1 MEFKGFGG
9 NKLKDF
15 KQIIAKQISKTID
28 INEEELESYIETP
41 KDSKNGDYA
50 FPCFRLAKEL
60 RKAPPAI
67 ANEIKEKIEAVE
79 EIEKIEVAGG
89 YLNFF
94 INKSILTEEVLEEI
108 SKINNIEMYILSLS
122 KTKKITE
129 KKKIW
134 LKKYVPFI
142 KEENWIILTKEI
154 GEYSNENRNEIKG
167 KNIELRQKDYDKSI
181 MLDDEQVVLREAKKI
196 LNDKIEV
203 FHISSALI

>member
-1 MEFKGFGG
+1 M
-9 NKLKDF
+9 
-15 KQIIAKQISKTID
+15 SK
-28 INEEELESYIETP
+28 
-41 KDSKNGDYA
+41 
-50 FPCFRLAKEL
+50 FV
-60 RKAPPAI
+60 
-67 ANEIKEKIEAVE
+67 NEIKEICKKNKKVDMYIDMDGTIAEYHLYNPE
-79 EIEKIEVAGG
+79 EISRKMEEE
-89 YLNFF
+89 YLKNEPLKN
-94 INKSILTEEVLEEI
+94 IIDVLEEI

-181 MLDDEQVVLREAKKI
+181 MLDDEQAVLRVAKKM
-196 LNDKIEV
+196 LDNKVEV
-203 FHISSALI
+203 FHVSSALV

>member
-1 MEFKGFGG
+1 M
-9 NKLKDF
+9 
-15 KQIIAKQISKTID
+15 SK
-28 INEEELESYIETP
+28 
-41 KDSKNGDYA
+41 
-50 FPCFRLAKEL
+50 FV
-60 RKAPPAI
+60 
-67 ANEIKEKIEAVE
+67 NEIKEICKKNKKVDMYIDMDGTIAEYHLYNPE
-79 EIEKIEVAGG
+79 EISRKMEEE
-89 YLNFF
+89 YLKNEPLKNV
-94 INKSILTEEVLEEI
+94 IDVLEEI

-142 KEENWIILTKEI
+142 KQENWIILTKEI

>member
-1 MEFKGFGG
+1 M
-9 NKLKDF
+9 
-15 KQIIAKQISKTID
+15 SK
-28 INEEELESYIETP
+28 
-41 KDSKNGDYA
+41 
-50 FPCFRLAKEL
+50 FV
-60 RKAPPAI
+60 
-67 ANEIKEKIEAVE
+67 NEIKEICKKNKKVDMYIDMDGTIAEYHLYNPE
-79 EIEKIEVAGG
+79 EISRKMEEE
-89 YLNFF
+89 YLKNEPLKNV
-94 INKSILTEEVLEEI
+94 IDVLEEI

-134 LKKYVPFI
+134 LKKNVPFI

>member
-1 MEFKGFGG
+1 M
-9 NKLKDF
+9 
-15 KQIIAKQISKTID
+15 SK
-28 INEEELESYIETP
+28 
-41 KDSKNGDYA
+41 
-50 FPCFRLAKEL
+50 FV
-60 RKAPPAI
+60 
-67 ANEIKEKIEAVE
+67 NEIKEICKKNKKVDMYIDMDGTIAEYHLYNPE
-79 EIEKIEVAGG
+79 EISRKMEEE
-89 YLNFF
+89 YLKNEPLKNV
-94 INKSILTEEVLEEI
+94 IDVLEEI

-142 KEENWIILTKEI
+142 KEENWIVLTKEI

>member
-1 MEFKGFGG
+1 M
-9 NKLKDF
+9 
-15 KQIIAKQISKTID
+15 SK
-28 INEEELESYIETP
+28 
-41 KDSKNGDYA
+41 
-50 FPCFRLAKEL
+50 FV
-60 RKAPPAI
+60 
-67 ANEIKEKIEAVE
+67 NEIKEICKKNKKVDMYIDMDGTIAEYHLYNPE
-79 EIEKIEVAGG
+79 EISRKMEEE
-89 YLNFF
+89 YLKNEPLKNV
-94 INKSILTEEVLEEI
+94 IDVLEEI

-129 KKKIW
+129 QKKLW

>member
-1 MEFKGFGG
+1 M
-9 NKLKDF
+9 
-15 KQIIAKQISKTID
+15 SK
-28 INEEELESYIETP
+28 
-41 KDSKNGDYA
+41 
-50 FPCFRLAKEL
+50 FV
-60 RKAPPAI
+60 
-67 ANEIKEKIEAVE
+67 NEIKEICKKNKKVDMYIDMDGTIAEYHLYNPE
-79 EIEKIEVAGG
+79 EISRKMEEE
-89 YLNFF
+89 YLKNEPLKNV
-94 INKSILTEEVLEEI
+94 IDVLEEI

-122 KTKKITE
+122 NTKKITE

>member
-1 MEFKGFGG
+1 M
-9 NKLKDF
+9 
-15 KQIIAKQISKTID
+15 SK
-28 INEEELESYIETP
+28 
-41 KDSKNGDYA
+41 
-50 FPCFRLAKEL
+50 FV
-60 RKAPPAI
+60 
-67 ANEIKEKIEAVE
+67 NEIKEICKKNKKVDMYIDMDGTIAEYHLYNPE
-79 EIEKIEVAGG
+79 EISRKMEEE
-89 YLNFF
+89 YLKNEPLKNV
-94 INKSILTEEVLEEI
+94 IDVLEEI
-108 SKINNIEMYILSLS
+108 SKINNIEMYTLSLS

>member
-1 MEFKGFGG
+1 M
-9 NKLKDF
+9 
-15 KQIIAKQISKTID
+15 SK
-28 INEEELESYIETP
+28 
-41 KDSKNGDYA
+41 
-50 FPCFRLAKEL
+50 FV
-60 RKAPPAI
+60 
-67 ANEIKEKIEAVE
+67 NEIKEICKKNKKVDMYIDMDGTIAEYHLYNPE
-79 EIEKIEVAGG
+79 EISRKMEEE
-89 YLNFF
+89 YLKNEPLKNV
-94 INKSILTEEVLEEI
+94 IDVLEEI

-122 KTKKITE
+122 KPKKITE

>member
-1 MEFKGFGG
+1 M
-9 NKLKDF
+9 
-15 KQIIAKQISKTID
+15 SK
-28 INEEELESYIETP
+28 
-41 KDSKNGDYA
+41 
-50 FPCFRLAKEL
+50 FV
-60 RKAPPAI
+60 
-67 ANEIKEKIEAVE
+67 NEIKEICKKYKKVDMYIDMDGTIAEYHLYNPE
-79 EIEKIEVAGG
+79 EISRKMEEE
-89 YLNFF
+89 YLKNEPLKNV
-94 INKSILTEEVLEEI
+94 IDVLEEI

>member
-1 MEFKGFGG
+1 M
-9 NKLKDF
+9 
-15 KQIIAKQISKTID
+15 SK
-28 INEEELESYIETP
+28 
-41 KDSKNGDYA
+41 
-50 FPCFRLAKEL
+50 FV
-60 RKAPPAI
+60 
-67 ANEIKEKIEAVE
+67 NEIKEICKKNKKVDMYIDMDGTIAEYHLYNPE
-79 EIEKIEVAGG
+79 EISRKMEEE
-89 YLNFF
+89 YLKNEPLKNV
-94 INKSILTEEVLEEI
+94 IDVLEEI

-181 MLDDEQVVLREAKKI
+181 MLDDEQAVLRVAKKM
-196 LNDKIEV
+196 LDNKVEV
-203 FHISSALI
+203 FHVSSALV

>member
-1 MEFKGFGG
+1 M
-9 NKLKDF
+9 
-15 KQIIAKQISKTID
+15 SK
-28 INEEELESYIETP
+28 
-41 KDSKNGDYA
+41 
-50 FPCFRLAKEL
+50 FV
-60 RKAPPAI
+60 
-67 ANEIKEKIEAVE
+67 NEIKEICKKNKKVDMYIDMDGTIAEYHLYNPE
-79 EIEKIEVAGG
+79 EISRKMEEE
-89 YLNFF
+89 YLKNEPLKNV
-94 INKSILTEEVLEEI
+94 IDVLEEI

-181 MLDDEQVVLREAKKI
+181 MLDDEQVVLRKAKKI

>member
-1 MEFKGFGG
+1 M
-9 NKLKDF
+9 
-15 KQIIAKQISKTID
+15 SK
-28 INEEELESYIETP
+28 
-41 KDSKNGDYA
+41 
-50 FPCFRLAKEL
+50 FV
-60 RKAPPAI
+60 
-67 ANEIKEKIEAVE
+67 NEIKEICKKNKKVAMYIDMDGTIAEYHLYNPE
-79 EIEKIEVAGG
+79 EISRKMEEE
-89 YLNFF
+89 YLKNEPLKNV
-94 INKSILTEEVLEEI
+94 IDVLEEI

-181 MLDDEQVVLREAKKI
+181 MLDDEQAVLRVAKKM
-196 LNDKIEV
+196 LDNKVEV
-203 FHISSALI
+203 FHVSSALV

>member
-1 MEFKGFGG
+1 M
-9 NKLKDF
+9 
-15 KQIIAKQISKTID
+15 SK
-28 INEEELESYIETP
+28 
-41 KDSKNGDYA
+41 
-50 FPCFRLAKEL
+50 FV
-60 RKAPPAI
+60 
-67 ANEIKEKIEAVE
+67 NEIKEICKKNKKVDMYIDMDGTIAEYHLYNPE
-79 EIEKIEVAGG
+79 EISRKMEEE
-89 YLNFF
+89 YLKNEPLKNV
-94 INKSILTEEVLEEI
+94 IDVLEEI

-181 MLDDEQVVLREAKKI
+181 MLNDEQVVLREAKKI

>member
-1 MEFKGFGG
+1 M
-9 NKLKDF
+9 
-15 KQIIAKQISKTID
+15 SKFI
-28 INEEELESYIETP
+28 
-41 KDSKNGDYA
+41 
-50 FPCFRLAKEL
+50 
-60 RKAPPAI
+60 
-67 ANEIKEKIEAVE
+67 NEIKEICKKNKKVDMYIDMDGTIAEYHLYNPE
-79 EIEKIEVAGG
+79 EISRKMEEE
-89 YLNFF
+89 YLKNEPLKNV
-94 INKSILTEEVLEEI
+94 IDVLEEI

>member
-1 MEFKGFGG
+1 M
-9 NKLKDF
+9 
-15 KQIIAKQISKTID
+15 SK
-28 INEEELESYIETP
+28 
-41 KDSKNGDYA
+41 
-50 FPCFRLAKEL
+50 FV
-60 RKAPPAI
+60 
-67 ANEIKEKIEAVE
+67 NEIKENKKVDMYIDMDGTIAEYHLYNPE
-79 EIEKIEVAGG
+79 EISRKMEEE
-89 YLNFF
+89 YLKNEPLKNV
-94 INKSILTEEVLEEI
+94 IDVLEEI

>member
-1 MEFKGFGG
+1 M
-9 NKLKDF
+9 
-15 KQIIAKQISKTID
+15 SK
-28 INEEELESYIETP
+28 
-41 KDSKNGDYA
+41 
-50 FPCFRLAKEL
+50 FV
-60 RKAPPAI
+60 
-67 ANEIKEKIEAVE
+67 NEIKEICKKNKKVDMYIDMDGTIAEYLLYNPE
-79 EIEKIEVAGG
+79 EISRKMEEE
-89 YLNFF
+89 YLKNEPLKNV
-94 INKSILTEEVLEEI
+94 IDVLEEI

>member
-1 MEFKGFGG
+1 M
-9 NKLKDF
+9 
-15 KQIIAKQISKTID
+15 SK
-28 INEEELESYIETP
+28 
-41 KDSKNGDYA
+41 
-50 FPCFRLAKEL
+50 FV
-60 RKAPPAI
+60 
-67 ANEIKEKIEAVE
+67 NEIKEICKKNKKVDMYIDMDGTIAEYHLYNPE
-79 EIEKIEVAGG
+79 EISRKMEEE
-89 YLNFF
+89 YLKNEPLKNV
-94 INKSILTEEVLEEI
+94 IDVLEKI

>member
-1 MEFKGFGG
+1 M
-9 NKLKDF
+9 
-15 KQIIAKQISKTID
+15 SK
-28 INEEELESYIETP
+28 
-41 KDSKNGDYA
+41 
-50 FPCFRLAKEL
+50 FV
-60 RKAPPAI
+60 
-67 ANEIKEKIEAVE
+67 NEIKEICKKNKKVDMYIDMDGTIAEYHLYNPE
-79 EIEKIEVAGG
+79 EISRKMEEE
-89 YLNFF
+89 YLKNEPLKNV
-94 INKSILTEEVLEEI
+94 IDVLEEI

-142 KEENWIILTKEI
+142 KEENWIILTKES

>member
-1 MEFKGFGG
+1 M
-9 NKLKDF
+9 
-15 KQIIAKQISKTID
+15 SK
-28 INEEELESYIETP
+28 
-41 KDSKNGDYA
+41 
-50 FPCFRLAKEL
+50 FV
-60 RKAPPAI
+60 
-67 ANEIKEKIEAVE
+67 NEIKEICKKNKKVDMDGTIAEYHLYNPE
-79 EIEKIEVAGG
+79 EISRKMEEE
-89 YLNFF
+89 YLKNEPLKNV
-94 INKSILTEEVLEEI
+94 IDVLEEI

>member
-1 MEFKGFGG
+1 M
-9 NKLKDF
+9 
-15 KQIIAKQISKTID
+15 SK
-28 INEEELESYIETP
+28 
-41 KDSKNGDYA
+41 
-50 FPCFRLAKEL
+50 FV
-60 RKAPPAI
+60 
-67 ANEIKEKIEAVE
+67 NEIKEICKKNKKVDMYIDMDGTIAEYHLYNPE
-79 EIEKIEVAGG
+79 EISRKMEEE
-89 YLNFF
+89 YLKNEPLKNV
-94 INKSILTEEVLEEI
+94 IDVLEEI

-203 FHISSALI
+203 FHIFSALI

>member
-1 MEFKGFGG
+1 M
-9 NKLKDF
+9 NK
-15 KQIIAKQISKTID
+15 
-28 INEEELESYIETP
+28 
-41 KDSKNGDYA
+41 
-50 FPCFRLAKEL
+50 
-60 RKAPPAI
+60 
-67 ANEIKEKIEAVE
+67 
-79 EIEKIEVAGG
+79 
-89 YLNFF
+89 
-94 INKSILTEEVLEEI
+94 VLEEI

>member
-1 MEFKGFGG
+1 MSKFV
-9 NKLKDF
+9 NKIQEICNENKKVAMYIDMDGT
-15 KQIIAKQISKTID
+15 IAEYHLYNPEEISRKM
-28 INEEELESYIETP
+28 EEEYL
-41 KDSKNGDYA
+41 KNEPLKNVID
-50 FPCFRLAKEL
+50 
-60 RKAPPAI
+60 
-67 ANEIKEKIEAVE
+67 
-79 EIEKIEVAGG
+79 
-89 YLNFF
+89 
-94 INKSILTEEVLEEI
+94 VLEEI

>member
-1 MEFKGFGG
+1 M
-9 NKLKDF
+9 
-15 KQIIAKQISKTID
+15 SKF
-28 INEEELESYIETP
+28 L
-41 KDSKNGDYA
+41 
-50 FPCFRLAKEL
+50 
-60 RKAPPAI
+60 
-67 ANEIKEKIEAVE
+67 NEIKEICKKHKKVDMYIDMDGTIAEYHLYNPE
-79 EIEKIEVAGG
+79 EISKKMEEE
-89 YLNFF
+89 YLKNEPLKNV
-94 INKSILTEEVLEEI
+94 IDVLEEI

-181 MLDDEQVVLREAKKI
+181 MLDDEQAVLRAAKKM
-196 LNDKIEV
+196 LDNKVEV
-203 FHISSALI
+203 FHVSSALV

>member
-1 MEFKGFGG
+1 M
-9 NKLKDF
+9 
-15 KQIIAKQISKTID
+15 SK
-28 INEEELESYIETP
+28 
-41 KDSKNGDYA
+41 
-50 FPCFRLAKEL
+50 FV
-60 RKAPPAI
+60 
-67 ANEIKEKIEAVE
+67 NEIKEICKKNKKVDMYIDMDGTIAEYHLYNPE
-79 EIEKIEVAGG
+79 EISRKMEEE
-89 YLNFF
+89 YLKNEPLKNV
-94 INKSILTEEVLEEI
+94 IDVLEEI

-167 KNIELRQKDYDKSI
+167 KNIELRQEDYDKSI

>member
-1 MEFKGFGG
+1 M
-9 NKLKDF
+9 
-15 KQIIAKQISKTID
+15 SK
-28 INEEELESYIETP
+28 
-41 KDSKNGDYA
+41 
-50 FPCFRLAKEL
+50 FV
-60 RKAPPAI
+60 
-67 ANEIKEKIEAVE
+67 NEIKEICKKNKKVDMYIDMDGTIAEYHLYNPE
-79 EIEKIEVAGG
+79 EISRKMEEE
-89 YLNFF
+89 YLKNEPLKNV
-94 INKSILTEEVLEEI
+94 IDVLEEI

-142 KEENWIILTKEI
+142 KEKNWIILTKEI

>member
-1 MEFKGFGG
+1 M
-9 NKLKDF
+9 
-15 KQIIAKQISKTID
+15 SK
-28 INEEELESYIETP
+28 
-41 KDSKNGDYA
+41 
-50 FPCFRLAKEL
+50 FV
-60 RKAPPAI
+60 
-67 ANEIKEKIEAVE
+67 NEIKEICKKNKKVDMYIDMDGTIAEYHLYNPE
-79 EIEKIEVAGG
+79 EISRKMEEE
-89 YLNFF
+89 YLKNEPLKNV
-94 INKSILTEEVLEEI
+94 IDVLEEI
-108 SKINNIEMYILSLS
+108 SKIDNIDMYILSLS

-167 KNIELRQKDYDKSI
+167 KSIELRQKDYDKSI

>member
-1 MEFKGFGG
+1 M
-9 NKLKDF
+9 
-15 KQIIAKQISKTID
+15 SK
-28 INEEELESYIETP
+28 
-41 KDSKNGDYA
+41 
-50 FPCFRLAKEL
+50 FV
-60 RKAPPAI
+60 
-67 ANEIKEKIEAVE
+67 NEIKEICKKNKKVDMYIDMDGTIAEYHLYNPE
-79 EIEKIEVAGG
+79 EISRKMEEE
-89 YLNFF
+89 YLKNEPLKNV
-94 INKSILTEEVLEEI
+94 IDVLEEI

-142 KEENWIILTKEI
+142 KEENWIILKKEI

>member
-1 MEFKGFGG
+1 M
-9 NKLKDF
+9 
-15 KQIIAKQISKTID
+15 SK
-28 INEEELESYIETP
+28 
-41 KDSKNGDYA
+41 
-50 FPCFRLAKEL
+50 FV
-60 RKAPPAI
+60 
-67 ANEIKEKIEAVE
+67 NEIKEICKKNKKVDMYIDMDGTIAEYHLYNPE
-79 EIEKIEVAGG
+79 EISRKMEEE
-89 YLNFF
+89 YLKNEPLKNV
-94 INKSILTEEVLEEI
+94 IDVLEEI

-122 KTKKITE
+122 KTKKITD
-129 KKKIW
+129 KKIIW

>member
-1 MEFKGFGG
+1 MDGT
-9 NKLKDF
+9 
-15 KQIIAKQISKTID
+15 IAEYHLYNPEEISRKM
-28 INEEELESYIETP
+28 EEEYL
-41 KDSKNGDYA
+41 KNE
-50 FPCFRLAKEL
+50 PL
-60 RKAPPAI
+60 
-67 ANEIKEKIEAVE
+67 
-79 EIEKIEVAGG
+79 
-89 YLNFF
+89 
-94 INKSILTEEVLEEI
+94 INVIVVLEEI

>member
-1 MEFKGFGG
+1 M
-9 NKLKDF
+9 
-15 KQIIAKQISKTID
+15 SK
-28 INEEELESYIETP
+28 
-41 KDSKNGDYA
+41 
-50 FPCFRLAKEL
+50 FV
-60 RKAPPAI
+60 
-67 ANEIKEKIEAVE
+67 NEIKEICK
-79 EIEKIEVAGG
+79 K
-89 YLNFF
+89 
-94 INKSILTEEVLEEI
+94 NKKVDMYIDMDGTIAEYHLYNPEEI

-196 LNDKIEV
+196 LNYKIEV

>member
-1 MEFKGFGG
+1 M
-9 NKLKDF
+9 
-15 KQIIAKQISKTID
+15 SK
-28 INEEELESYIETP
+28 
-41 KDSKNGDYA
+41 
-50 FPCFRLAKEL
+50 FV
-60 RKAPPAI
+60 
-67 ANEIKEKIEAVE
+67 NEIKEICKKNKKVDMYIDMDGTIEEYHLYNPE
-79 EIEKIEVAGG
+79 EISRKM
-89 YLNFF
+89 
-94 INKSILTEEVLEEI
+94 EEEYQKNEPLKNVIDVLEEI

>member
-1 MEFKGFGG
+1 M
-9 NKLKDF
+9 
-15 KQIIAKQISKTID
+15 SK
-28 INEEELESYIETP
+28 
-41 KDSKNGDYA
+41 
-50 FPCFRLAKEL
+50 FV
-60 RKAPPAI
+60 
-67 ANEIKEKIEAVE
+67 NEIKEICKKNKKVDMYIDMDGTIAEYHLYNPE
-79 EIEKIEVAGG
+79 EISRKMEEE
-89 YLNFF
+89 YLKNEPLKNV
-94 INKSILTEEVLEEI
+94 IDVLEEI

-154 GEYSNENRNEIKG
+154 GEYSNENRNEIKE

>member
-1 MEFKGFGG
+1 M
-9 NKLKDF
+9 
-15 KQIIAKQISKTID
+15 SK
-28 INEEELESYIETP
+28 
-41 KDSKNGDYA
+41 
-50 FPCFRLAKEL
+50 FV
-60 RKAPPAI
+60 
-67 ANEIKEKIEAVE
+67 NEIKEICKKNKKVDMYIDMDGTIAEYHLYNPE
-79 EIEKIEVAGG
+79 ENSRKMEEE
-89 YLNFF
+89 YLKNEPLKNV
-94 INKSILTEEVLEEI
+94 IDVLEEI

>member
-1 MEFKGFGG
+1 M
-9 NKLKDF
+9 
-15 KQIIAKQISKTID
+15 SK
-28 INEEELESYIETP
+28 
-41 KDSKNGDYA
+41 
-50 FPCFRLAKEL
+50 FV
-60 RKAPPAI
+60 
-67 ANEIKEKIEAVE
+67 NEIKEICKKNKKVDMYIDMDGTIAEYHLYNPE
-79 EIEKIEVAGG
+79 EISRKMEEE
-89 YLNFF
+89 YLKNEPLKNV
-94 INKSILTEEVLEEI
+94 IDVLEEI

-134 LKKYVPFI
+134 LKEYVPFI

>member
-1 MEFKGFGG
+1 M
-9 NKLKDF
+9 
-15 KQIIAKQISKTID
+15 SK
-28 INEEELESYIETP
+28 
-41 KDSKNGDYA
+41 
-50 FPCFRLAKEL
+50 FV
-60 RKAPPAI
+60 
-67 ANEIKEKIEAVE
+67 NEIKEICKKNKKVDMYIDMDGTIAEYHLYNPE
-79 EIEKIEVAGG
+79 EISRKMEEE
-89 YLNFF
+89 YLKNELLKNV
-94 INKSILTEEVLEEI
+94 IDVLEEI